1 MGQEQLVVP
10 EMPTYFILPLAP
22 SKGTTELFPDYGAH
36 RNPHFFLAYIICVL
50 FCFQARQN
58 RREKLNPLIHQ
69 LIQMEKKKKA
79 FSTRSSFKFL
89 FVLVIDTTFKSPRRL
104 SLPLTI
110 PYVDLSAI

>member
-1 MGQEQLVVP
+1 
-10 EMPTYFILPLAP
+10 
-22 SKGTTELFPDYGAH
+22 
-36 RNPHFFLAYIICVL
+36 
-50 FCFQARQN
+50 
-58 RREKLNPLIHQ
+58 
-69 LIQMEKKKKA
+69 MEKKKKA